1 MALSLAPLL
10 LFQSVCSQSG
20 ESCCYKACKGTL
32 YFFKLYIIV
41 YLFSYR
47 FWYATVRQYK
57 QSMIVD
63 RVTLLGV
70 CDTCLRVPARAVLV
84 VIIPIEKLIL
94 IDLVVIMSYCIR
106 ISETNRLLIWDHT
119 VDIFG
124 TILRRSS
131 LGAFDVVLQLKFE
144 FFTLVTC
151 KIKGI
156 PRWNFNFD

>member
-1 MALSLAPLL
+1 MFKS
-10 LFQSVCSQSG
+10 
-20 ESCCYKACKGTL
+20 SC
-32 YFFKLYIIV
+32 
-41 YLFSYR
+41 
-47 FWYATVRQYK
+47 
-57 QSMIVD
+57 
-63 RVTLLGV
+63 
-70 CDTCLRVPARAVLV
+70 PRAVLV

-144 FFTLVTC
+144 FVFGNLQN
-151 KIKGI
+151 KGI
-156 PRWNFNFD
+156 PKWNLNFVTVISWN